1 MSDSRRTG
9 LRRSEVTR
17 RLGELAEFRYQLRRY
32 INFSEAAAEAVG
44 VQGQQYQMMQV
55 VGTVA
60 EGAQATI
67 SYVAERM
74 VLRHNSAV
82 ELVDRAARAGLVQR
96 IADAVDH
103 RKSVVELT
111 ERGRDLLLQ
120 LAELHILELERVG
133 PKIAQALS
141 DAVGAQAV
149 RGVKS

>member
-1 MSDSRRTG
+1 MSDSRHTG
-9 LRRSEVTR
+9 LRRNDVTR
-17 RLGELAEFRYQLRRY
+17 RLSELAEFRYQVRRF
-32 INFSEAAAEAVG
+32 INFSEAAAEELG

-55 VGTVA
+55 VGTVP
-60 EGAQATI
+60 EGSQATI

-82 ELVDRAARAGLVQR
+82 ELVDRAVRAGLVQR

-111 ERGRDLLLQ
+111 DRGRDLLLQ
-120 LAELHILELERVG
+120 LAERHILELERVG
-133 PKIAQALS
+133 AKIARALS
-141 DAVGAQAV
+141 DAVGTQTA